1 MIWVIFFFIIILIS
15 SVLAYRSMR
24 DYEEFPDSVS
34 LNALFYI
41 GNPSNINEE
50 TLKRIHSRFTQ
61 EKHFFSLER
70 LVKGDEKAVVLFGE
84 RQMRE
89 QFPELSLVEIEDY
102 VGEVNLLAG
111 DGNDKTVDV
120 NQAISWLIEPK
131 SDPKK
136 LLTIGDEFRD
146 LKVGKDQKVFV
157 QVILMPSERAGETV
171 FQATIRVM
179 VADPDPVSRVALAK
193 STNDLV
199 MRATGLKKHDD
210 NFPEGKK
217 FESFKQRSF
226 IPKEVSEFTLTTQEV
241 LDILS

>member
-1 MIWVIFFFIIILIS
+1 
-15 SVLAYRSMR
+15 MR

-50 TLKRIHSRFTQ
+50 TLKRIHFRFTQ

-70 LVKGDEKAVVLFGE
+70 LVKGSEKAVVLFGE

-102 VGEVNLLAG
+102 VGEVNLLSG

-120 NQAISWLIEPK
+120 NQSISWLLEPK

-136 LLTIGDEFRD
+136 LLSIGDEFRE
-146 LKVGKDQKVFV
+146 LKVENNQKVFM
-157 QVILMPSERAGETV
+157 QVILMPSEKSGETV
-171 FQATIRVM
+171 FQTTIRVM
-179 VADPDPVSRVALAK
+179 VADPDPINRVALAK
-193 STNDLV
+193 NVNDIILRNV
-199 MRATGLKKHDD
+199 GLKKHDD